1 METGLVTLCEALAKE
16 CESLELETLAT
27 ETCVELLSVLSTT
40 KLQLEGVRTAVIG
53 HLASIERKRRESR
66 RSDSESEPGP
76 DAPPGAVKGK
86 ILGESHSI
94 WESVERTG
102 KQSPKKVGQE
112 VRRAQAVHELYPGF
126 GQAMR
131 AGKISGDYV
140 DVLQSA
146 FRSGE
151 LKERA
156 AQAEGW
162 FLERALAQPVEQFRK
177 SVQAWKF
184 RNAPRSAEAQAK
196 QDAQSEIFR
205 VSREGGGYRL
215 SGWLGPINGAIV
227 RQVIGQAIGVPSR
240 DDERSPGQRGADALL
255 HIVHLATA
263 RELVRADGELVR
275 ADGQLVQAGEEGARP
290 GEEILDGEGQRVR
303 TVGSVGGVASKNGSL
318 DCNDGGQFGGEG
330 QSDGGELGQS
340 WELQEHSWPGPVRSA
355 STSRSVSTPLTQ
367 RVGARYQMLV
377 HVPLATLVQ
386 TERAI
391 QQGCS
396 HLDHLEQVLQGDGLG
411 SEGERRNA
419 LDRSGL
425 TAPRVS
431 RVEGDP
437 GMKGYPESLD
447 HREPRLEP
455 EPDSNT
461 RREAHKSPFTA
472 LPSCPV
478 SGYGI
483 GGQGRCLDGRES
495 LTTEIGH
502 QLGRVK
508 AFIKAGVCPDALEDF
523 EPATLTDGTPLAP
536 SQLARMMCSSGIS
549 RIVFSAHGEPLDASR
564 SQRRF
569 SSTQEKAIISRDRSC
584 RYPGCGR
591 GLDMCEIHHAHT
603 WHDGGA
609 TTTDNGLLLCFHH
622 HQYIHSEHIVI
633 THHAGGFVFTRPN
646 GSVVGIRRNESA
658 EGTQRCGSVTGP
670 HQHEN
675 VEGIKRP
682 EKVTGT
688 RHGSAAHENTKPK
701 EGLVVSQRAGCME
714 GARHHDIMAEIQ
726 QRENAVREAQPQDL
740 TTTIQ
745 EGLFDMSV

>member
-1 METGLVTLCEALAKE
+1 M
-16 CESLELETLAT
+16 
-27 ETCVELLSVLSTT
+27 
-40 KLQLEGVRTAVIG
+40 
-53 HLASIERKRRESR
+53 
-66 RSDSESEPGP
+66 
-76 DAPPGAVKGK
+76 KGK

-112 VRRAQAVHELYPGF
+112 VRRAQAVRELYPGF

-156 AQAEGW
+156 AQAEAW

-184 RNAPRSAEAQAK
+184 RNAPRAAEAQAK
-196 QDAQSEIFR
+196 QDTQSEVFR

-255 HIVHLATA
+255 HVVHLAMA
-263 RELVRADGELVR
+263 GELVR

-290 GEEILDGEGQRVR
+290 GEEILDGE
-303 TVGSVGGVASKNGSL
+303 S
-318 DCNDGGQFGGEG
+318 
-330 QSDGGELGQS
+330 QSDGGKLGQS
-340 WELQEHSWPGPVRSA
+340 WELREHSWPGPVRSA
-355 STSRSVSTPLTQ
+355 NTSRSVSTPLTQ

-411 SEGERRNA
+411 TGGERRNA

-425 TAPRVS
+425 TAPSVP

-437 GMKGYPESLD
+437 GMKGDPESLA
-447 HREPRLEP
+447 HREPRLEL
-455 EPDSNT
+455 EPDSNAE
-461 RREAHKSPFTA
+461 RGWHHGSLENPFST
-472 LPSCPV
+472 LPPCPV
-478 SGYGI
+478 SGHGI
-483 GGQGRCLDGRES
+483 GGQGCCLDGRKPVTAEMD
-495 LTTEIGH
+495 H

-508 AFIKAGVCPDALEDF
+508 ALIKAGVCPDALENF

-633 THHAGGFVFTRPN
+633 THHAGGFVFTRAN

-658 EGTQRCGSVTGP
+658 AGAQPCESTAD
-670 HQHEN
+670 
-675 VEGIKRP
+675 IWRP
-682 EKVTGT
+682 EKVTRTQQYESVERIRPPEKVMGT
-688 RHGSAAHENTKPK
+688 HRGSSAHENTKPK
-701 EGLVVSQRAGCME
+701 EDLVGSQRPGCKE
-714 GARHHDIMAEIQ
+714 GARHHDSMAEIQ

-745 EGLFDMSV
+745 EGLFDMSA